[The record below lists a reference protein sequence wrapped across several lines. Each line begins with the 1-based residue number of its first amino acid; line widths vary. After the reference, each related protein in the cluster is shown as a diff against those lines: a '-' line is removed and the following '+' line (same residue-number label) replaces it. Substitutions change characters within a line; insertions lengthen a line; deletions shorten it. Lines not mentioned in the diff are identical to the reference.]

1 MLGLLIDSF
10 VTEHLQSHLCAYT
23 FHKRKLPWT
32 LHVPGG
38 NRWRDLFYIYF
49 FFCFLKFTLDMWIIY
64 QLSSFVHNFLVESF
78 SLKWSTVSTLPL
90 WCIYVPTVSL
100 INQLSYHIDGSTTA
114 QLPRNQLLV
123 FGHLTCL
130 PSSFVLEIFL
140 FILYYYW

>member
-1 MLGLLIDSF
+1 MWLS
-10 VTEHLQSHLCAYT
+10 TCRA
-23 FHKRKLPWT
+23 
-32 LHVPGG
+32 
-38 NRWRDLFYIYF
+38 IYVHTHFTKENYHGHYMYLVAIGEEICFIFF